1 MHPIERELKT
11 MRGFAACLHDE
22 HCLDEADKELARLL
36 SVEAAA
42 RQALEAWDTTV
53 LPKSNDGMMQERME
67 CLRADLGAELFNTEV
82 DRATGSGRTQ
92 S

>member
-22 HCLDEADKELARLL
+22 NCLDEADKELARLL

-42 RQALEAWDTTV
+42 RRALEAWDTTV
-53 LPKSNDGMMQERME
+53 LPKSHDGMMQERME
-67 CLRADLGAELFNTEV
+67 CLRADLGAELFNTNGNRPAPEGEA
-82 DRATGSGRTQ
+82 R
-92 S
+92 